1 MIDPTRTWQMLEQRL
16 ETTTNPRHRQ
26 VLEIVLEHMKAEA
39 EPDLDRLMATVS
51 KDAAYHF
58 WGASGDSGPKGHDG
72 VREYYA
78 AFVASKANHLE
89 YRMDRLIVDDHAL
102 VTEGDLHMLLP
113 GATAQQMGF
122 PADDAD
128 ADYLYVSRQLIVW
141 PVDED
146 GLITA
151 EDSYTSGPL
160 EFRKLTR
167 DELPQAYLDRVRPQ
181 PV

>member
-1 MIDPTRTWQMLEQRL
+1 MAVIDPTRTWQMIEQRL
-16 ETTTNPRHRQ
+16 ETTSNPRHRQ
-26 VLEIVLEHMKAEA
+26 VLSIVLEHMIAEA
-39 EPDLDRLMATVS
+39 APDLDRLMATVS
-51 KDAAYHF
+51 ADAVYHF
-58 WGASGDSGPKGHDG
+58 WGNEGDSGPKGHDG

-89 YRMDRLIVDDHAL
+89 YKMDRLVVDDHAL

-122 PADDAD
+122 PVDDPA

-141 PVDED
+141 PVNED

-160 EFRKLTR
+160 EFRKLDR
-167 DELPQAYLDRVRPQ
+167 AELPQAYLDRVHA
-181 PV
+181 